1 MKRRALLSPAQIDHD
16 SAAITAHICSMPAF
30 SASQTVMAYMALPQE
45 VQTADL
51 MRYARRQHKRV
62 AVPVVTAQGLL
73 AVECP
78 SQPRDFQ
85 RGAYGI
91 LEPRDR
97 SAIVPLAEIAWVL
110 VPGLGFDPEGNR
122 LGYGAGYYD
131 RFLNQLPATAVYG
144 GVAFHLQMVSHI
156 PSMAHD
162 VPMQFVVT
170 ERGWHSCE
178 PIHPTRPL
186 PEPPRQDKG
195 EHR

>member
-1 MKRRALLSPAQIDHD
+1 M
-16 SAAITAHICSMPAF
+16 
-30 SASQTVMAYMALPQE
+30 VYMALPQE

-51 MRYARRQHKRV
+51 MMYARRHHQRV

-85 RGAYGI
+85 RGADGI

-97 SAIVPLAEIAWVL
+97 SAIVPPAEIDCVL
-110 VPGLGFDPEGNR
+110 VPGVGFDPEGNR

-131 RFLNQLPATAVYG
+131 RFLNELPATTVYG
-144 GVAFHLQMVSHI
+144 GMAFHLQMVSHI
-156 PSMAHD
+156 PSLSHD

-170 ERGWHSCE
+170 EQGWQSGE
-178 PIHPTRPL
+178 PMQPACPPPEHPG
-186 PEPPRQDKG
+186 QDKG

>member
-1 MKRRALLSPAQIDHD
+1 
-16 SAAITAHICSMPAF
+16 MPAF
-30 SASQTVMAYMALPQE
+30 STSQTVMAYMALPQE

-51 MRYARRQHKRV
+51 ITHARRHHKRV

-78 SQPRDFQ
+78 SQPGDFQ
-85 RGAYGI
+85 RGVYGI
-91 LEPRDR
+91 LEPRDQ
-97 SAIVPLAEIAWVL
+97 SAIVPPAEIACVL
-110 VPGLGFDPEGNR
+110 VPGVGFDPYGNR

-170 ERGWHSCE
+170 EQGWQSCE
-178 PIHPTRPL
+178 PMPPDR
-186 PEPPRQDKG
+186 PRQDKG

>member
-1 MKRRALLSPAQIDHD
+1 MKRRALLSPAQIGLY
-16 SAAITAHICSMPAF
+16 SAAITAQVCSMPAF
-30 SASQTVMAYMALPQE
+30 SASQTVMAYIALPQE

-51 MRYARRQHKRV
+51 IEYARRHHKRV
-62 AVPVVTAQGLL
+62 VVPVVTAQGLL

-78 SQPRDFQ
+78 SQPRDFR

-97 SAIVPLAEIAWVL
+97 SAIVPPAEIAWVL
-110 VPGLGFDPEGNR
+110 VPGVGFDPEGNR

-131 RFLNQLPATAVYG
+131 RFLNELPATAVYG
-144 GVAFHLQMVSHI
+144 GIAFHLQMVSHI
-156 PSMAHD
+156 PSLSHD

-170 ERGWHSCE
+170 EQGWQSCA
-178 PIHPTRPL
+178 PVHLTRLTPDRL
-186 PEPPRQDKG
+186 RQDKG